1 MFGHSQRLIKIFS
14 LILLTMLFYALARA
28 EFLVWNWNLFHSK
41 SFGDIFW
48 AFFVGMRFDLSA
60 AFCGVAP
67 VLFLSFF
74 PWPARWN
81 PYWEKMT
88 WGIFCLINVPFLI
101 LNLVDTEFINF
112 VGRRFTYDTIFIL
125 NEAQGKMLNFV
136 GSYWLLFLINTL
148 IVAAFMFLA
157 WKLVHRSG
165 KVHWQSHWQAWSAHG
180 AMVFIALAFA
190 VIGIRGGFQRKPIN
204 FVNAN
209 VFTAPLLNNLV
220 LNSTFTFIKSYG
232 AKKIKHEKYFANRED
247 MLKLLNGSRVGSSL
261 DKQGRPAA
269 PQNIVIIMLES
280 FGSEYLGPVD
290 GETRTPYLD
299 SLMKKSLVFEHAYA
313 NGRRSIEGVAAVM
326 AGIPALMSEPFISS
340 PFTSNYFLGLG
351 TLLADK
357 KYSTSFFHGGHN
369 GTMYFDSFMQSA
381 GVEKYYGSTEY
392 GNSADDDGVWG
403 IWDEPFLQ
411 WMLTKVNGFQQ
422 PFMTSVFTLSSH
434 QPFKVPEK
442 YVETF
447 KEGRMPIL
455 KTISYTDMA
464 LEKFFKEAEKQPW
477 FKNTLFV
484 ITADHTSLHY
494 RPEYTNEVG
503 DYKVPLF
510 FYHPTYKFPKV
521 DTNMV
526 VQQIDILPTILD
538 FLKIP
543 QKETNY
549 MGSSIFVKGDKV
561 AVTFNDGI
569 YQLLANDYRLRW
581 VVGSS
586 EPEMFSIN
594 DRNGD
599 NVLTEPA
606 ARKAELIQ
614 KLKANIQYFNE
625 GMWDNKLYYPTPAR

>member
-1 MFGHSQRLIKIFS
+1 MFGHSQRLIKILS
-14 LILLTMLFYALARA
+14 LLLLTMVFYTLARV

-41 SFGDIFW
+41 SVSDLLW
-48 AFFVGMRFDLSA
+48 SFFVGMRFDLSA

-67 VLFLSFF
+67 ALLLSLV
-74 PWPARWN
+74 PWPKSWN
-81 PYWEKMT
+81 PLWEKVT
-88 WGIFCLINVPFLI
+88 WAVFCVINVPFLI

-125 NEAQGKMLNFV
+125 NEAQGKMLNFI

-157 WKLVHRSG
+157 WKVVRRPGNIHWVSSG
-165 KVHWQSHWQAWSAHG
+165 KAWGAHSL
-180 AMVFIALAFA
+180 VCFLVLAFA
-190 VIGIRGGFQRKPIN
+190 VIGVRGGFQRKPIN

-232 AKKIKHEKYFANRED
+232 RNEIKHEKYFANKED
-247 MLKLLNGSRVGSSL
+247 MLRLLNGSLTSSIL
-261 DKQGRPAA
+261 KDRPVK
-269 PQNIVIIMLES
+269 PQNIVIVMLES

-290 GETRTPYLD
+290 GVSRTPFLD
-299 SLMKKSLVFEHAYA
+299 SLMKKSLTFEHAYA
-313 NGRRSIEGVAAVM
+313 NGRRSIEGVAAIM

-340 PFTSNYFLGLG
+340 HFTANYFLGLG

-381 GVEKYYGSTEY
+381 GVEKYYGATQY

-411 WMLTKVNGFQQ
+411 WMLTQVNAMPQ

-434 QPFKVPEK
+434 QPFKIPAK
-442 YVETF
+442 YQDQF
-447 KEGRMPIL
+447 KEGALPIL

-464 LEKFFKEAEKQPW
+464 LEKFFTEAAKQPW
-477 FKNTLFV
+477 YKDTLFIV
-484 ITADHTSLHY
+484 TADHTSLHY

-510 FYHPTYKFPKV
+510 FYHPTFKFPKV
-521 DTNMV
+521 DEQMV

-538 FLKIP
+538 FLNIR
-543 QKETNY
+543 QKEENY
-549 MGSSIFVKGDKV
+549 LGSSIFTEGDKV

-569 YQLLANDYRLRW
+569 YQLMAKDYRIRW
-581 VVGSS
+581 ALGQS
-586 EPEMFSIN
+586 EPQMFAIG
-594 DRNGD
+594 DRDGKTP
-599 NVLTEPA
+599 LAEPA
-606 ARKAELIQ
+606 SRKEELIQ

-625 GMWDNKLYYPTPAR
+625 GMWDNKLYYPTRGF